1 MALPELFKN
10 RLSLPVVAAPM
21 FLASGP
27 ELVIECCKAGIVGTF
42 PSLNQRSTEGFDQ
55 WLTEIQAA
63 LVEFEAE
70 TGKKAAPF
78 GVNLIVHKSNPRLQ
92 DDLAVC
98 IKHKVPLIIT
108 SLGAASELIDAV
120 HGYGGIVFHD
130 VINIRHAK
138 KAASAGVD
146 GLIAVCAGAGGHAG
160 TLSPFALVNEIRSFF
175 DKTILLAGSISNGND
190 VAAAQMMG
198 ADLAY
203 MGTRFIGTQESQ
215 VSTAYKTMLAE
226 TAAADIIYTDAISG
240 VNANFIRPSI
250 EAAGMDIKT
259 MEAPKHIDFGSEL
272 EEAMEGSGEKAKP
285 WKDIWS
291 AGHGIGSIND
301 APSSE
306 DLIDRLKN
314 EYKQAHQDQ
323 QDKLNLLS
331 N

>member
-10 RLSLPVVAAPM
+10 CLSLPVVTAPM

-27 ELVIECCKAGIVGTF
+27 KLVIECCKAGIVGTF

-55 WLTEIQAA
+55 WLNEIQTA
-63 LVEFEAE
+63 LTEFEAS
-70 TGKKAAPF
+70 TGNKAAPF

-92 DDLAVC
+92 DDLAIC

-108 SLGAASELIDAV
+108 SLGAASELINAI

-130 VINIRHAK
+130 VINLRHAK

-160 TLSPFALVNEIRSFF
+160 TLSPFALVNEIRAFF

-190 VAAAQMMG
+190 IAAAQMIG

-215 VSTAYKTMLAE
+215 VSTAYKAMLAE
-226 TAAADIIYTDAISG
+226 STAADIIYTDAISG

-250 EAAGMDIKT
+250 EAAGMDVDK
-259 MEAPKHIDFGSEL
+259 MKAPAQVDFGSEL
-272 EEAMEGSGEKAKP
+272 EEATSETSDRSKP

-301 APSSE
+301 TPTSKE
-306 DLIDRLKN
+306 LIDRLKN
-314 EYKQAHQDQ
+314 EYQQAHQDQ
-323 QDKLNLLS
+323 LNKLNLLTK
-331 N
+331 